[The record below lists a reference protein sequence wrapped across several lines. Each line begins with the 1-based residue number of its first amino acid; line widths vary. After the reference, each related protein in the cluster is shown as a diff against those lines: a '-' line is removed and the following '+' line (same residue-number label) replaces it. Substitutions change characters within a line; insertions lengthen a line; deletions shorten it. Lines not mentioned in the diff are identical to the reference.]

1 MITARTLFVDMFAY
15 DGPIIVPYEDAGVVE
30 FGVTGGL
37 TPRAI
42 PRKVPRACRISLAH
56 SRKGIAACASVLPH
70 ELR

>member
-30 FGVTGGL
+30 FGVTDGL
-37 TPRAI
+37 TPRPI
-42 PRKVPRACRISLAH
+42 PRKVPRACRISLPR
-56 SRKGIAACASVLPH
+56 SRKDIAAYASVFPH